1 MKDTASSCM
10 VVATL
15 IATVM
20 FAAAFSVPGGN
31 DDDTGRP
38 IFLTKKSFLV
48 FAISDAL
55 ALFSSATS
63 ILIFLSILTSRYAE
77 EDFLESLPNRLII
90 GLATLFISVA
100 TMMIAFCATLFI
112 VLGPELVWVANPMAL
127 VACVPSQGRKPNSFL
142 FPVSSTPGNLPVT
155 VFLSGHLPIS
165 QLSGTGTK
173 EDPRAPRHAHFHGR
187 RVRRF
192 SGDAP
197 PPPASPAADQH
208 PYLPGSPIRALHVPL
223 LGIFVSVSPPN
234 SLSGEVPATFSTP
247 IPARA
252 LGSVLL
258 PFWCENYL
266 SWSASVELWF
276 MGQGYED
283 HLVTQ
288 EADIPEA
295 YKTCFKF
302 WTQAKGLYTNDIQR
316 LYKVASAIVHLSQ
329 QDLDLSTYIGQIA
342 SLKEQFLTV
351 MPLTPDVGAQQTQLD
366 KFFMV
371 LTLIGLRPDLEPIR
385 DQILGSSS
393 VPSLDDVFARLLRIS
408 STQTLPS
415 DSASDSSVLVS
426 QTTSRGGR
434 SGTRG
439 RGQRPHCTYCNKL
452 GHTRD
457 RCYQL
462 HGRPPRTAHMAQSSD
477 SPLPQPPSSS
487 ASQTSQASIAS
498 VAQPGNASACLT
510 HTSSLGPWILDSGA
524 SDHLSGNKDLFSSI
538 TTTSDL
544 PTVTLANGSQ
554 TVAKGIGLALPLPS
568 LPLTS
573 VLYTPECPFNLISIS
588 KITRTLNCS
597 ITFSDK
603 FVTLQDRSTGKTIGI
618 GRESQGLYHLTSDSS
633 PAVCISTDAPLL
645 IHNRLG
651 HPSLSKFQKMVPRFS
666 TLSSLPCES
675 CQLGKHTRVSFPK
688 RLNNRAKS
696 PFELV
701 HTDVWGP
708 CRTASTLGFQ
718 YFVTFIDDYSRCT
731 WLFLMKNR
739 AELFSIFQK
748 FYTEIQ
754 TQFNISIRVLR
765 SDNARE
771 YFSAQFTSFMS
782 HHGILHQSSCAHTPQ
797 QNGVA
802 ERKNRHLVETART
815 LLLHSHVPFRFWG
828 DAVLTA
834 CYLINRMPSSVL
846 HDQIPH
852 SLLFP
857 DQPLYFLPPRVFGCT
872 CFVHI
877 LTPGQDKLSAKAM
890 KCLFLGYSRL
900 QKGYRCYSLETH
912 RYFIS
917 ADVTFFEDS
926 PFFSTTSESLPVSEV
941 LPIPI
946 VSPPDAMP
954 PRPLQVYH
962 RRPRVVAPLPFLRHL
977 LTHFLS
983 LRLHL
988 PRLCL
993 LLMTY
998 PLLFGKAGDRQ
1009 WWMKWLLCTL
1019 MALGNLV
1026 VLPSGKSTVG
1036 CRWVYAVKVG
1046 PDGQVDRLKARLVAK
1061 GYTQVYGSDYG
1072 DTFSP
1077 VAKIAS
1083 VRLLLSM
1090 AAMCSWPLYQ
1100 LDIKNAF
1107 LHGDLARKFIW
1118 SNLLCIYLVVYV
1130 DDIVITGS
1138 DQDGIQKLKQHLFTH
1153 FQTKDLGKLKYFLGI
1168 EIAQSSSGVVLS
1180 QRKTGE
1186 PLGDPGRY
1194 RRLVGKLNY
1203 LTITRPDISFPVSVV
1218 SQFLQSPCD
1227 SHWDAVIRI
1236 LRYIKSTPGQGVLY
1250 ENRGHTQVVGY
1261 TDADWAGS
1269 PTDRRS
1275 TSGYCVFIGGNLISW
1290 KSKKQ
1295 DVVARSSAEAE
1306 YRAMALA
1313 TCELIWLRHLLQ
1325 ELRFGKDEQMKL
1337 ICDNQAALHIA
1348 SNPVFHERTKHIE
1361 VDCHF
1366 IREKIASG
1374 CVATSF
1380 VNSNDQLADIF
1391 TKSLRGRAASNY
1403 VKGQMLWMLMI
1414 RLFKGKLCFFIY
1426 DVCFLSTTYLW
1437 PKSIVAHNFIQVIV
1451 EVPCKVRSQMGL
1463 GQCKKCYC
1471 KPTFDQAKYVCA
1483 NSNFIEEKVNM
1494 LISSKLKENHNSIY
1508 SGRASNILPMFLH
1521 NTLISG
1527 FIAAE
1532 RELPVTDGVL
1542 PAFQGRGV
1550 GLYTM
1555 AADSSSVDVILDF
1568 LRRNRF
1574 TRAEA
1579 ALRSELGNRPDLN
1592 GFLQKL
1598 TLEEKADSGNVAGVE
1613 AANGD
1618 GSQAQG
1624 SGSKELVIVKE
1635 IECGERNKPPSG
1647 DATNMRSD
1655 KNFAF
1660 SKGSEDTVLDL
1671 YTWKFNADPY
1681 RNEGGSSGVSTKN
1694 NSNSN
1699 SVLEL
1704 QVYEQ
1709 SRYRIGELSDAV
1721 ASKDAKSGEEEI
1733 GFSGEKRGSW
1743 VGSSSEKDGKRKAE
1757 MGGIRAAIKEQVDEV
1772 GRALYFGKSQ
1782 GSSELKT
1789 ISSLNFP
1796 LVLECQKE
1804 ELPRLPPVKLKS
1816 EEKPLNISWEEKF
1829 EHEGCISNG
1838 DAYVVVGGKRTAGGS
1853 WLSVSQGIAEDTS
1866 DLVSGF
1872 ATVGDGLSE
1881 SIDYPN
1887 EYWDSD
1893 EYDDDDDV
1901 GYMRQPIEDE
1911 TWFLAHE
1918 IDYPSDNE
1926 KGTGHGSVPDP
1937 QERGPTKDE
1946 DDDQSFAEEDSYF
1959 SGEQYFPAKHVAPVS
1974 ASDDPIG
1981 LSVTEMDLSLRQ
1993 MNLSMLRDGKVMND
2007 CGRPRLD
2014 DNCMDDDQHGSVRSI
2029 GVGINSDA
2037 ADIGSEVKNHP
2048 DGGFSF
2054 PPPLRDGQL
2063 VQASSSKSLWSNNCN
2078 APTSDET
2085 DDCLNALMRNADML
2099 ASWRRK
2105 SSDSSP
2111 VKSSKDE
2118 IMLMLLDQRTLLPS
2132 TLSNYGYNERGH
2144 VKKEEDEKTGGA
2156 REEDPGVSLEDEEA
2170 AAVQE
2175 QVRQIKAQEEEF
2187 ETFNLKIVHRKNRH
2201 VSPHLKNLLN
2211 Y

>member
-1 MKDTASSCM
+1 MTTKNQIFT
-10 VVATL
+10 
-15 IATVM
+15 
-20 FAAAFSVPGGN
+20 SV
-31 DDDTGRP
+31 
-38 IFLTKKSFLV
+38 
-48 FAISDAL
+48 
-55 ALFSSATS
+55 
-63 ILIFLSILTSRYAE
+63 
-77 EDFLESLPNRLII
+77 
-90 GLATLFISVA
+90 
-100 TMMIAFCATLFI
+100 
-112 VLGPELVWVANPMAL
+112 
-127 VACVPSQGRKPNSFL
+127 
-142 FPVSSTPGNLPVT
+142 
-155 VFLSGHLPIS
+155 LSGSPLITS
-165 QLSGTGTK
+165 EKLV
-173 EDPRAPRHAHFHGR
+173 GR
-187 RVRRF
+187 
-192 SGDAP
+192 
-197 PPPASPAADQH
+197 
-208 PYLPGSPIRALHVPL
+208 
-223 LGIFVSVSPPN
+223 
-234 SLSGEVPATFSTP
+234 
-247 IPARA
+247 
-252 LGSVLL
+252 
-258 PFWCENYL
+258 
-266 SWSASVELWF
+266 
-276 MGQGYED
+276 YED

-288 EADIPEA
+288 EADIPE
-295 YKTCFKF
+295 
-302 WTQAKGLYTNDIQR
+302 AKGLYTNDIQR

-351 MPLTPDVGAQQTQLD
+351 MPLTPDVGAQQTQLEQVLH
-366 KFFMV
+366 V

-393 VPSLDDVFARLLRIS
+393 VPSLDDVFARLLCIS

-415 DSASDSSVLVS
+415 DSASDSSMLVS

-731 WLFLMKNR
+731 C
-739 AELFSIFQK
+739 
-748 FYTEIQ
+748 
-754 TQFNISIRVLR
+754 
-765 SDNARE
+765 DNARE

-962 RRPRVVAPLPFLRHL
+962 RRPRVVAPLPFPEAPADSLPIPSASPAPALPSPNDLPIAVRKGTRSTRNPHPIYN
-977 LTHFLS
+977 FLS
-983 LRLHL
+983 YHRLSSPYSAFVSAISSVSL
-988 PRLCL
+988 P
-993 LLMTY
+993 
-998 PLLFGKAGDRQ
+998 
-1009 WWMKWLLCTL
+1009 
-1019 MALGNLV
+1019 
-1026 VLPSGKSTVG
+1026 KSTHELFPSRLATGNVG

-1090 AAMCSWPLYQ
+1090 AAMGSLVLVCRLRPFS
-1100 LDIKNAF
+1100 
-1107 LHGDLARKFIW
+1107 IW
-1118 SNLLCIYLVVYV
+1118 LETISSSMCIYLVVYV

-1180 QRKTGE
+1180 QRKYALDILEETGMLDCKPVDTPMDPNVKLVPGQGE

-1194 RRLVGKLNY
+1194 QRLVGKLNY

-1325 ELRFGKDEQMKL
+1325 D
-1337 ICDNQAALHIA
+1337 
-1348 SNPVFHERTKHIE
+1348 
-1361 VDCHF
+1361 
-1366 IREKIASG
+1366 
-1374 CVATSF
+1374 
-1380 VNSNDQLADIF
+1380 
-1391 TKSLRGRAASNY
+1391 
-1403 VKGQMLWMLMI
+1403 
-1414 RLFKGKLCFFIY
+1414 
-1426 DVCFLSTTYLW
+1426 
-1437 PKSIVAHNFIQVIV
+1437 
-1451 EVPCKVRSQMGL
+1451 
-1463 GQCKKCYC
+1463 
-1471 KPTFDQAKYVCA
+1471 
-1483 NSNFIEEKVNM
+1483 
-1494 LISSKLKENHNSIY
+1494 
-1508 SGRASNILPMFLH
+1508 
-1521 NTLISG
+1521 
-1527 FIAAE
+1527 
-1532 RELPVTDGVL
+1532 
-1542 PAFQGRGV
+1542 
-1550 GLYTM
+1550 
-1555 AADSSSVDVILDF
+1555 
-1568 LRRNRF
+1568 
-1574 TRAEA
+1574 
-1579 ALRSELGNRPDLN
+1579 
-1592 GFLQKL
+1592 
-1598 TLEEKADSGNVAGVE
+1598 
-1613 AANGD
+1613 
-1618 GSQAQG
+1618 
-1624 SGSKELVIVKE
+1624 
-1635 IECGERNKPPSG
+1635 
-1647 DATNMRSD
+1647 
-1655 KNFAF
+1655 
-1660 SKGSEDTVLDL
+1660 
-1671 YTWKFNADPY
+1671 
-1681 RNEGGSSGVSTKN
+1681 
-1694 NSNSN
+1694 
-1699 SVLEL
+1699 
-1704 QVYEQ
+1704 
-1709 SRYRIGELSDAV
+1709 
-1721 ASKDAKSGEEEI
+1721 
-1733 GFSGEKRGSW
+1733 
-1743 VGSSSEKDGKRKAE
+1743 
-1757 MGGIRAAIKEQVDEV
+1757 
-1772 GRALYFGKSQ
+1772 
-1782 GSSELKT
+1782 
-1789 ISSLNFP
+1789 
-1796 LVLECQKE
+1796 
-1804 ELPRLPPVKLKS
+1804 
-1816 EEKPLNISWEEKF
+1816 
-1829 EHEGCISNG
+1829 
-1838 DAYVVVGGKRTAGGS
+1838 
-1853 WLSVSQGIAEDTS
+1853 
-1866 DLVSGF
+1866 
-1872 ATVGDGLSE
+1872 
-1881 SIDYPN
+1881 
-1887 EYWDSD
+1887 
-1893 EYDDDDDV
+1893 
-1901 GYMRQPIEDE
+1901 
-1911 TWFLAHE
+1911 
-1918 IDYPSDNE
+1918 
-1926 KGTGHGSVPDP
+1926 
-1937 QERGPTKDE
+1937 
-1946 DDDQSFAEEDSYF
+1946 
-1959 SGEQYFPAKHVAPVS
+1959 
-1974 ASDDPIG
+1974 
-1981 LSVTEMDLSLRQ
+1981 
-1993 MNLSMLRDGKVMND
+1993 
-2007 CGRPRLD
+2007 
-2014 DNCMDDDQHGSVRSI
+2014 
-2029 GVGINSDA
+2029 
-2037 ADIGSEVKNHP
+2037 
-2048 DGGFSF
+2048 
-2054 PPPLRDGQL
+2054 
-2063 VQASSSKSLWSNNCN
+2063 
-2078 APTSDET
+2078 
-2085 DDCLNALMRNADML
+2085 
-2099 ASWRRK
+2099 
-2105 SSDSSP
+2105 
-2111 VKSSKDE
+2111 
-2118 IMLMLLDQRTLLPS
+2118 
-2132 TLSNYGYNERGH
+2132 
-2144 VKKEEDEKTGGA
+2144 
-2156 REEDPGVSLEDEEA
+2156 
-2170 AAVQE
+2170 
-2175 QVRQIKAQEEEF
+2175 
-2187 ETFNLKIVHRKNRH
+2187 
-2201 VSPHLKNLLN
+2201 
-2211 Y
+2211 

>member
-1 MKDTASSCM
+1 MTTKNQIFT
-10 VVATL
+10 
-15 IATVM
+15 
-20 FAAAFSVPGGN
+20 SV
-31 DDDTGRP
+31 
-38 IFLTKKSFLV
+38 
-48 FAISDAL
+48 IS
-55 ALFSSATS
+55 
-63 ILIFLSILTSRYAE
+63 
-77 EDFLESLPNRLII
+77 
-90 GLATLFISVA
+90 
-100 TMMIAFCATLFI
+100 
-112 VLGPELVWVANPMAL
+112 
-127 VACVPSQGRKPNSFL
+127 
-142 FPVSSTPGNLPVT
+142 
-155 VFLSGHLPIS
+155 
-165 QLSGTGTK
+165 
-173 EDPRAPRHAHFHGR
+173 
-187 RVRRF
+187 
-192 SGDAP
+192 
-197 PPPASPAADQH
+197 
-208 PYLPGSPIRALHVPL
+208 GSPMITSEKLV
-223 LGIFVSVSPPN
+223 
-234 SLSGEVPATFSTP
+234 
-247 IPARA
+247 
-252 LGSVLL
+252 GS
-258 PFWCENYL
+258 ENYL

-288 EADIPEA
+288 EADIPEVDRVQWRKIDAQLCSVLWQSVDPRILLHLQA

-954 PRPLQVYH
+954 LDHFRFII
-962 RRPRVVAPLPFLRHL
+962 VALVSLLLSLFLRHL

-998 PLLFGKAGDRQ
+998 PLLFGKSTHEALSHPGWRQ
-1009 WWMKWLLCTL
+1009 AMVDE
-1019 MALGNLV
+1019 MAALHSNGTWDLV

-1046 PDGQVDRLKARLVAK
+1046 PDGQ
-1061 GYTQVYGSDYG
+1061 
-1072 DTFSP
+1072 
-1077 VAKIAS
+1077 IAS

-1107 LHGDLARKFIW
+1107 LHGDLAEEVYMEQPPGFVAQGE
-1118 SNLLCIYLVVYV
+1118 SGLVCRLRRSLY
-1130 DDIVITGS
+1130 G
-1138 DQDGIQKLKQHLFTH
+1138 LKQSPRAWFSRFSSVVQEFGMLSQHCRIQQTIQFFIIITPWGS
-1153 FQTKDLGKLKYFLGI
+1153 TKDLGKLKYFLGI

-1180 QRKTGE
+1180 QRKYALDILEETGMLDCKPVDTPMDPNVKLVPGQGE

-1250 ENRGHTQVVGY
+1250 RIEVILKLLVTQMQ
-1261 TDADWAGS
+1261 
-1269 PTDRRS
+1269 
-1275 TSGYCVFIGGNLISW
+1275 IGLAHPQI
-1290 KSKKQ
+1290 
-1295 DVVARSSAEAE
+1295 DVP
-1306 YRAMALA
+1306 
-1313 TCELIWLRHLLQ
+1313 LQ
-1325 ELRFGKDEQMKL
+1325 RELRFGKDEQMKL

-1374 CVATSF
+1374 CIATSF

-1391 TKSLRGRAASNY
+1391 TKSLRGPRIKYICN
-1403 VKGQMLWMLMI
+1403 
-1414 RLFKGKLCFFIY
+1414 KLGAY
-1426 DVCFLSTTYLW
+1426 DVY
-1437 PKSIVAHNFIQVIV
+1437 A
-1451 EVPCKVRSQMGL
+1451 
-1463 GQCKKCYC
+1463 
-1471 KPTFDQAKYVCA
+1471 
-1483 NSNFIEEKVNM
+1483 
-1494 LISSKLKENHNSIY
+1494 
-1508 SGRASNILPMFLH
+1508 
-1521 NTLISG
+1521 
-1527 FIAAE
+1527 
-1532 RELPVTDGVL
+1532 
-1542 PAFQGRGV
+1542 PA
-1550 GLYTM
+1550 
-1555 AADSSSVDVILDF
+1555 
-1568 LRRNRF
+1568 
-1574 TRAEA
+1574 
-1579 ALRSELGNRPDLN
+1579 
-1592 GFLQKL
+1592 
-1598 TLEEKADSGNVAGVE
+1598 
-1613 AANGD
+1613 
-1618 GSQAQG
+1618 
-1624 SGSKELVIVKE
+1624 
-1635 IECGERNKPPSG
+1635 
-1647 DATNMRSD
+1647 
-1655 KNFAF
+1655 
-1660 SKGSEDTVLDL
+1660 
-1671 YTWKFNADPY
+1671 
-1681 RNEGGSSGVSTKN
+1681 
-1694 NSNSN
+1694 
-1699 SVLEL
+1699 
-1704 QVYEQ
+1704 
-1709 SRYRIGELSDAV
+1709 
-1721 ASKDAKSGEEEI
+1721 
-1733 GFSGEKRGSW
+1733 
-1743 VGSSSEKDGKRKAE
+1743 
-1757 MGGIRAAIKEQVDEV
+1757 
-1772 GRALYFGKSQ
+1772 
-1782 GSSELKT
+1782 
-1789 ISSLNFP
+1789 
-1796 LVLECQKE
+1796 
-1804 ELPRLPPVKLKS
+1804 
-1816 EEKPLNISWEEKF
+1816 
-1829 EHEGCISNG
+1829 
-1838 DAYVVVGGKRTAGGS
+1838 
-1853 WLSVSQGIAEDTS
+1853 
-1866 DLVSGF
+1866 
-1872 ATVGDGLSE
+1872 
-1881 SIDYPN
+1881 
-1887 EYWDSD
+1887 
-1893 EYDDDDDV
+1893 
-1901 GYMRQPIEDE
+1901 
-1911 TWFLAHE
+1911 
-1918 IDYPSDNE
+1918 
-1926 KGTGHGSVPDP
+1926 
-1937 QERGPTKDE
+1937 
-1946 DDDQSFAEEDSYF
+1946 
-1959 SGEQYFPAKHVAPVS
+1959 
-1974 ASDDPIG
+1974 
-1981 LSVTEMDLSLRQ
+1981 
-1993 MNLSMLRDGKVMND
+1993 
-2007 CGRPRLD
+2007 
-2014 DNCMDDDQHGSVRSI
+2014 
-2029 GVGINSDA
+2029 
-2037 ADIGSEVKNHP
+2037 
-2048 DGGFSF
+2048 
-2054 PPPLRDGQL
+2054 
-2063 VQASSSKSLWSNNCN
+2063 
-2078 APTSDET
+2078 
-2085 DDCLNALMRNADML
+2085 
-2099 ASWRRK
+2099 
-2105 SSDSSP
+2105 
-2111 VKSSKDE
+2111 
-2118 IMLMLLDQRTLLPS
+2118 
-2132 TLSNYGYNERGH
+2132 
-2144 VKKEEDEKTGGA
+2144 
-2156 REEDPGVSLEDEEA
+2156 
-2170 AAVQE
+2170 
-2175 QVRQIKAQEEEF
+2175 
-2187 ETFNLKIVHRKNRH
+2187 
-2201 VSPHLKNLLN
+2201 
-2211 Y
+2211 

>member
-1 MKDTASSCM
+1 MPTK
-10 VVATL
+10 
-15 IATVM
+15 
-20 FAAAFSVPGGN
+20 N
-31 DDDTGRP
+31 Q
-38 IFLTKKSFLV
+38 IFT
-48 FAISDAL
+48 
-55 ALFSSATS
+55 SA
-63 ILIFLSILTSRYAE
+63 
-77 EDFLESLPNRLII
+77 
-90 GLATLFISVA
+90 
-100 TMMIAFCATLFI
+100 
-112 VLGPELVWVANPMAL
+112 
-127 VACVPSQGRKPNSFL
+127 
-142 FPVSSTPGNLPVT
+142 
-155 VFLSGHLPIS
+155 LSG
-165 QLSGTGTK
+165 
-173 EDPRAPRHAHFHGR
+173 
-187 RVRRF
+187 
-192 SGDAP
+192 
-197 PPPASPAADQH
+197 SP
-208 PYLPGSPIRALHVPL
+208 LITSEKLVGS
-223 LGIFVSVSPPN
+223 
-234 SLSGEVPATFSTP
+234 
-247 IPARA
+247 
-252 LGSVLL
+252 
-258 PFWCENYL
+258 ENYL

-283 HLVTQ
+283 HLLPRRQ
-288 EADIPEA
+288 I
-295 YKTCFKF
+295 
-302 WTQAKGLYTNDIQR
+302 
-316 LYKVASAIVHLSQ
+316 SLSQ

-351 MPLTPDVGAQQTQLD
+351 MPLTPDVGAQQTQL
-366 KFFMV
+366 
-371 LTLIGLRPDLEPIR
+371 T
-385 DQILGSSS
+385 SSS
-393 VPSLDDVFARLLRIS
+393 WSLLLLASVRILS
-408 STQTLPS
+408 LFVIRFLTLPS

-718 YFVTFIDDYSRCT
+718 YLS
-731 WLFLMKNR
+731 
-739 AELFSIFQK
+739 LFSI
-748 FYTEIQ
+748 
-754 TQFNISIRVLR
+754 
-765 SDNARE
+765 DNARE

-782 HHGILHQSSCAHTPQ
+782 HHAILHQSSCAHTPQ

-857 DQPLYFLPPRVFGCT
+857 DQPLYFLPPRVFSCT

-917 ADVTFFEDS
+917 ADVTFFEVS

-962 RRPRVVAPLPFLRHL
+962 RRPRVVAPLPFPEAPAD
-977 LTHFLS
+977 S
-983 LRLHL
+983 L
-988 PRLCL
+988 PIPSASPAPASAF

-998 PLLFGKAGDRQ
+998 QLLFGKAGDKQ

-1019 MALGNLV
+1019 NGTWDLV

-1046 PDGQVDRLKARLVAK
+1046 PDGQ
-1061 GYTQVYGSDYG
+1061 
-1072 DTFSP
+1072 
-1077 VAKIAS
+1077 IAS

-1090 AAMCSWPLYQ
+1090 AAMCSCLFISWILKMPSFMVILPEEVLYRATSWFCCSGGVWFSVQ
-1100 LDIKNAF
+1100 VTPF
-1107 LHGDLARKFIW
+1107 SIW
-1118 SNLLCIYLVVYV
+1118 LETISSSMCIYLVVYV

-1138 DQDGIQKLKQHLFTH
+1138 DQDDSSIQFWCGPFPKEVCFRHPGRNR
-1153 FQTKDLGKLKYFLGI
+1153 GK
-1168 EIAQSSSGVVLS
+1168 
-1180 QRKTGE
+1180 

-1203 LTITRPDISFPVSVV
+1203 LTITRPDISFPASVV

-1236 LRYIKSTPGQGVLY
+1236 LRYIKSTPSQGVLY

-1269 PTDRRS
+1269 PTDRRPLQG
-1275 TSGYCVFIGGNLISW
+1275 TVF
-1290 KSKKQ
+1290 
-1295 DVVARSSAEAE
+1295 
-1306 YRAMALA
+1306 
-1313 TCELIWLRHLLQ
+1313 LLE

-1374 CVATSF
+1374 CIATSF

-1391 TKSLRGRAASNY
+1391 TKSLRGPRIKYICN
-1403 VKGQMLWMLMI
+1403 
-1414 RLFKGKLCFFIY
+1414 KLGAY
-1426 DVCFLSTTYLW
+1426 DVY
-1437 PKSIVAHNFIQVIV
+1437 A
-1451 EVPCKVRSQMGL
+1451 
-1463 GQCKKCYC
+1463 
-1471 KPTFDQAKYVCA
+1471 
-1483 NSNFIEEKVNM
+1483 
-1494 LISSKLKENHNSIY
+1494 
-1508 SGRASNILPMFLH
+1508 
-1521 NTLISG
+1521 
-1527 FIAAE
+1527 
-1532 RELPVTDGVL
+1532 
-1542 PAFQGRGV
+1542 PA
-1550 GLYTM
+1550 
-1555 AADSSSVDVILDF
+1555 
-1568 LRRNRF
+1568 
-1574 TRAEA
+1574 
-1579 ALRSELGNRPDLN
+1579 
-1592 GFLQKL
+1592 
-1598 TLEEKADSGNVAGVE
+1598 
-1613 AANGD
+1613 
-1618 GSQAQG
+1618 
-1624 SGSKELVIVKE
+1624 
-1635 IECGERNKPPSG
+1635 
-1647 DATNMRSD
+1647 
-1655 KNFAF
+1655 
-1660 SKGSEDTVLDL
+1660 
-1671 YTWKFNADPY
+1671 
-1681 RNEGGSSGVSTKN
+1681 
-1694 NSNSN
+1694 
-1699 SVLEL
+1699 
-1704 QVYEQ
+1704 
-1709 SRYRIGELSDAV
+1709 
-1721 ASKDAKSGEEEI
+1721 
-1733 GFSGEKRGSW
+1733 
-1743 VGSSSEKDGKRKAE
+1743 
-1757 MGGIRAAIKEQVDEV
+1757 
-1772 GRALYFGKSQ
+1772 
-1782 GSSELKT
+1782 
-1789 ISSLNFP
+1789 
-1796 LVLECQKE
+1796 
-1804 ELPRLPPVKLKS
+1804 
-1816 EEKPLNISWEEKF
+1816 
-1829 EHEGCISNG
+1829 
-1838 DAYVVVGGKRTAGGS
+1838 
-1853 WLSVSQGIAEDTS
+1853 
-1866 DLVSGF
+1866 
-1872 ATVGDGLSE
+1872 
-1881 SIDYPN
+1881 
-1887 EYWDSD
+1887 
-1893 EYDDDDDV
+1893 
-1901 GYMRQPIEDE
+1901 
-1911 TWFLAHE
+1911 
-1918 IDYPSDNE
+1918 
-1926 KGTGHGSVPDP
+1926 
-1937 QERGPTKDE
+1937 
-1946 DDDQSFAEEDSYF
+1946 
-1959 SGEQYFPAKHVAPVS
+1959 
-1974 ASDDPIG
+1974 
-1981 LSVTEMDLSLRQ
+1981 
-1993 MNLSMLRDGKVMND
+1993 
-2007 CGRPRLD
+2007 
-2014 DNCMDDDQHGSVRSI
+2014 
-2029 GVGINSDA
+2029 
-2037 ADIGSEVKNHP
+2037 
-2048 DGGFSF
+2048 
-2054 PPPLRDGQL
+2054 
-2063 VQASSSKSLWSNNCN
+2063 
-2078 APTSDET
+2078 
-2085 DDCLNALMRNADML
+2085 
-2099 ASWRRK
+2099 
-2105 SSDSSP
+2105 
-2111 VKSSKDE
+2111 
-2118 IMLMLLDQRTLLPS
+2118 
-2132 TLSNYGYNERGH
+2132 
-2144 VKKEEDEKTGGA
+2144 
-2156 REEDPGVSLEDEEA
+2156 
-2170 AAVQE
+2170 
-2175 QVRQIKAQEEEF
+2175 
-2187 ETFNLKIVHRKNRH
+2187 
-2201 VSPHLKNLLN
+2201 
-2211 Y
+2211 